1 MLTLTA
7 PDGSAVRI
15 DAMRVV
21 RARRTISGERGGE
34 NKMRKPELIGKKF
47 SWSLSRSMRS
57 QPSSKPTYRHLPA

>member
-15 DAMRVV
+15 AQFP
-21 RARRTISGERGGE
+21 ASAAAKT
-34 NKMRKPELIGKKF
+34 KMRKPELIGKKF

-57 QPSSKPTYRHLPA
+57 QPSSKPTCRHLPA